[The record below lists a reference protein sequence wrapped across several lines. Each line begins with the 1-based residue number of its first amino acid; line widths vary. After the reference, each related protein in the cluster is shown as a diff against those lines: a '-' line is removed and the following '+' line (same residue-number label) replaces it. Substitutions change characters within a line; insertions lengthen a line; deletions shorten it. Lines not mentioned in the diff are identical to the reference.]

1 MYSIEQCNT
10 IIITYVNSCR
20 PDETRNKMDR
30 IKQSYRGHQVMIQF
44 VKVVFSMAM
53 LTYGKS
59 PPRTT
64 TLPGLIGHL
73 MTRAIPRWKAQ
84 NPVYDFDW
92 PS

>member
-1 MYSIEQCNT
+1 
-10 IIITYVNSCR
+10 
-20 PDETRNKMDR
+20 
-30 IKQSYRGHQVMIQF
+30 
-44 VKVVFSMAM
+44 M

-92 PS
+92 FS

>member
-1 MYSIEQCNT
+1 MACGKAQLNAGYDNFSGHLVHPCANT
-10 IIITYVNSCR
+10 A
-20 PDETRNKMDR
+20 
-30 IKQSYRGHQVMIQF
+30 GL
-44 VKVVFSMAM
+44 KVVFSMAM

-73 MTRAIPRWKAQ
+73 MTRAMPRWKAQ

-92 PS
+92 FS